1 MIKLIKNAEVYAP
14 QYLGRKDVL
23 IAADKICKIGEV
35 IESSPIISEEIDA
48 TGKILFPGFIDSHVH
63 IAGGG
68 GEIGFGSRTP
78 EIMLSDIINAGVTTV
93 IGILGTDGITRSTQN
108 LLAKAKSLEEEGI
121 TSFINLGSYHIP
133 IKTLTG
139 SIEEDIVF
147 IDKIIGVGEIA
158 ISDHRSSQPSFEEI
172 SRIVSQAK
180 LGGMISK
187 KAGTVNFH
195 IGDSARM
202 LDLLEQIVE
211 NTEIPKK
218 NIIPTNVNRNE
229 YLFEKALEYAANGGV
244 ISLTTSSI
252 PNFAEDKEVKCSS
265 ALKIILEKNI
275 KIDNIIMSSDAQGSM
290 PMLDSNGKIVG
301 INVGKMTTL
310 YKEVQDSILMDDVPV
325 EVAIMS
331 ITSNPANIFKLR
343 GKGFIAEGFDADI
356 VLVDSDTF
364 DIDTVIAKGR
374 IMMKDKQLKI
384 KGIFER

>member
-1 MIKLIKNAEVYAP
+1 
-14 QYLGRKDVL
+14 
-23 IAADKICKIGEV
+23 
-35 IESSPIISEEIDA
+35 
-48 TGKILFPGFIDSHVH
+48 
-63 IAGGG
+63 
-68 GEIGFGSRTP
+68 
-78 EIMLSDIINAGVTTV
+78 
-93 IGILGTDGITRSTQN
+93 
-108 LLAKAKSLEEEGI
+108 
-121 TSFINLGSYHIP
+121 
-133 IKTLTG
+133 
-139 SIEEDIVF
+139 
-147 IDKIIGVGEIA
+147 
-158 ISDHRSSQPSFEEI
+158 
-172 SRIVSQAK
+172 
-180 LGGMISK
+180 MISK

-356 VLVDSDTF
+356 VLVDADTF

-374 IMMKDKQLKI
+374 IMMRDKQLKI

>member
-1 MIKLIKNAEVYAP
+1 MLELI
-14 QYLGRKDVL
+14 
-23 IAADKICKIGEV
+23 
-35 IESSPIISEEIDA
+35 
-48 TGKILFPGFIDSHVH
+48 
-63 IAGGG
+63 
-68 GEIGFGSRTP
+68 
-78 EIMLSDIINAGVTTV
+78 
-93 IGILGTDGITRSTQN
+93 
-108 LLAKAKSLEEEGI
+108 
-121 TSFINLGSYHIP
+121 
-133 IKTLTG
+133 
-139 SIEEDIVF
+139 
-147 IDKIIGVGEIA
+147 
-158 ISDHRSSQPSFEEI
+158 
-172 SRIVSQAK
+172 
-180 LGGMISK
+180 
-187 KAGTVNFH
+187 
-195 IGDSARM
+195 
-202 LDLLEQIVE
+202 EQIVD
-211 NTEIPKK
+211 NVEISKK

-343 GKGFIAEGFDADI
+343 GKGFIAEGFDADM
-356 VLVDSDTF
+356 VLVDADTF

-374 IMMKDKQLKI
+374 IMMRDKQLKI